1 MTKFLQH
8 NEIDIQ
14 LQSELYPNNTG
25 T

>member
-8 NEIDIQ
+8 NEINIQ
-14 LQSELYPNNTG
+14 LHSELYPNNTG